1 MLDLRSRV
9 STLARWGGLLLLP
22 ACADEPAP
30 ASAYQGEPLAVL
42 SEGCDP
48 ATLEGADQQPC
59 VFIERFAAGEGPEA
73 KAGDWVRFH
82 YIALVAE
89 AGAEARALDDSHGD
103 KPLSFKLGES
113 SDVIDGMHL
122 GITGMQVGER
132 RRLRVP
138 PRLGYRGR
146 KITGIPPEAELVFLV
161 EVMGI
166 RPVE

>member
-1 MLDLRSRV
+1 MPGLRSRV
-9 STLARWGGLLLLP
+9 PSLLCWGALSISPVCGD
-22 ACADEPAP
+22 APAP

-59 VFIERFAAGEGPEA
+59 VIIERFAVGEGPEA
-73 KAGDWVRFH
+73 KAGDWVRVH
-82 YIALVAE
+82 YVALVAE

-103 KPLSFKLGES
+103 KPLSLELGES
-113 SDVIDGMHL
+113 SEVIEGMHL

-138 PRLGYRGR
+138 PRLGYKGR
-146 KITGIPPEAELVFLV
+146 KTPGVPPEAELVFLV
-161 EVMGI
+161 EMVGI
-166 RPVE
+166 RPPG